1 VSASLGSGWGL
12 AGAARQPSDLVARGL
27 VNADQATALEPVVD
41 RYEMLASDYYL
52 SLIDPADPDDPIR
65 LQALPDARELVVAPG
80 ERPDPIGDRAH
91 SPTPLLVHRYPDRA
105 LLFPT
110 LRCPMFCRY
119 CFRKV
124 ALNEEAPR
132 LRGLMPEALAYLRA
146 HPGIREVILSG
157 GDPLMLGDD
166 VLSWVLDAVRS
177 VSSVRRLRVH
187 TRMPVTLPM
196 RVDAALARTLSAA
209 RPLTVVTHFNHPRE
223 LTPQAQGAVK
233 QLIDAGIA
241 VSNQAVLLRG
251 VNDRTDTLAALFE
264 GLLDWQVR
272 PYYLHHLDLTVGTS
286 HFRVSLDHG
295 LALTRALRGRI
306 SGLANPTYVL
316 EIPGGG
322 GKVPIDSGW
331 VTPEVAGI
339 WRLRG
344 PMGGLWRYIDPA
356 VHPAGIDAHGPG
368 AVRLDGA
375 EGSGL

>member
-1 VSASLGSGWGL
+1 VSATLDSGWGL
-12 AGAARQPSDLVARGL
+12 AGAARRPVDLVERGL
-27 VNADQATALEPVVD
+27 ADAAQAVAIAPVVE

-52 SLIDPADPDDPIR
+52 SLIDPSDPNDPIR

-80 ERPDPIGDRAH
+80 ERLDPIGDRAH

-124 ALNEEAPR
+124 ALNEDAPR
-132 LRGLMPEALAYLRA
+132 LRALMPDALAYLRA
-146 HPGIREVILSG
+146 HPGIREIILSG

-166 VLSWVLDAVRS
+166 LLAWVLDAVRS
-177 VSSVRRLRVH
+177 VATVRRVRVH

-196 RVDAALARTLSAA
+196 RVDAALARALSAA
-209 RPLTVVTHFNHPRE
+209 RPLTLVTHFNHPRE
-223 LTPQAQGAVK
+223 LTPQARAAVGH
-233 QLIDAGIA
+233 LVDAGVA

-251 VNDRTDTLAALFE
+251 VNDSVETLAALFE
-264 GLLDWQVR
+264 GLLEWQVR

-286 HFRVSLDHG
+286 HFRVSLDTG
-295 LALTRALRGRI
+295 LALTRALRGTT

-322 GKVPIDSGW
+322 GKVPIDSAW
-331 VTPEVAGI
+331 VASEGAGV

-344 PMGGLWRYIDPA
+344 PMGGIWRYVDPA
-356 VHPAGIDAHGPG
+356 VHPDGLNGLAPG
-368 AVRLDGA
+368 AVRLDTGDGA
-375 EGSGL
+375 AA